1 MGHMLKE
8 ILAAKGIT
16 TAELGR
22 RINRS
27 PRMVNYY
34 LSGEWPIPSD
44 VARNIAFTTGIKI
57 DVIQG
62 NGKRVS

>member
-1 MGHMLKE
+1 MLKE
-8 ILAAKGIT
+8 ILAGKGIT
-16 TAELGR
+16 AAELGR

-44 VARNIAFTTGIKI
+44 VARNIAFTTGIKLS
-57 DVIQG
+57 VILG
-62 NGKRVS
+62 DGKGA

>member
-1 MGHMLKE
+1 MLKE
-8 ILAAKGIT
+8 KLAEKGIT
-16 TAELGR
+16 PAELGR

-44 VARNIAFTTGIKI
+44 VARNIAFMTGIKLS
-57 DVIQG
+57 VILG
-62 NGKRVS
+62 NGKEA